1 MRRSPAHWTLPPP
14 CGPDQYE
21 LAIRATQFVGP
32 LSLREGAYWESR
44 VAFKHILIAVPTMA
58 GLMKSKTA
66 TTLILLMRQLTR
78 AGIAAEY
85 LNVDS
90 SDIVYAR
97 NFFAREMLRL
107 EALDGLLFVDSD
119 MSFRPA
125 LVRKMLNLGAD
136 VVATAYPKRTLDM
149 DQYSRAMAA
158 AGGFSPEAKARA
170 LANTYNFTCVP
181 SWTTPRP
188 GKMQVVGG
196 FAKMAAAGMGCTFIS
211 RAALLA
217 MIDGKVVEQRKDI
230 IDGDEQLAWGFFDCL
245 KVGNITLSEDFS
257 FCYRWTHLLGRDL
270 WVNVDETVTHLG
282 DFNHEARYIDRLAK
296 LEREADAAQA
306 AASRAPN
313 STGVDI
319 DADLIHVDADLIL
332 DARP

>member
-1 MRRSPAHWTLPPP
+1 M
-14 CGPDQYE
+14 
-21 LAIRATQFVGP
+21 
-32 LSLREGAYWESR
+32 
-44 VAFKHILIAVPTMA
+44 AFKHILIAVPTMA
-58 GLMKSKTA
+58 GLMKAKTA
-66 TTLILLMRQLTR
+66 TTLILLMRQLTS

-125 LVRKMLNLGAD
+125 LVRRMLNLGAD
-136 VVATAYPKRTLDM
+136 VVATAYPKRTLNM

-158 AGGFSPEAKARA
+158 TEGFSDEAKARV

-181 SWTTPRP
+181 SWNTPRP
-188 GKMQVVGG
+188 GNMQVAGG
-196 FAKMAAAGMGCTFIS
+196 FAKMAAAGMGCTLIS
-211 RAALLA
+211 RAALQA
-217 MIDGKVVEQRKDI
+217 MIDGKVVDQRRDI
-230 IDGDEQLAWGFFDCL
+230 IDGDNQLAWGFFDCL
-245 KVGNITLSEDFS
+245 KVGDITLSEDFS
-257 FCYRWTHLLGRDL
+257 FCYRWTRLLGRDL
-270 WVNVDETVTHLG
+270 WVNIDETVSHLG
-282 DFNHEARYIDRLAK
+282 DFSHEARYIDRLAK
-296 LEREADAAQA
+296 LEPDAGAAPA
-306 AASRAPN
+306 AAPSAPN

-319 DADLIHVDADLIL
+319 DADLIHIDADLVA